1 MELERKII
9 QGEGCIYGHP
19 LNFHVKTIDNTYK
32 ANTHWRGERGE
43 RRAKATVNGG
53 QMVKKER
60 LLTKTV
66 SIKPW

>member
-1 MELERKII
+1 M
-9 QGEGCIYGHP
+9 
-19 LNFHVKTIDNTYK
+19 KTIENTYK

-43 RRAKATVNGG
+43 RLAKATVNGG

-60 LLTKTV
+60 LLTISV